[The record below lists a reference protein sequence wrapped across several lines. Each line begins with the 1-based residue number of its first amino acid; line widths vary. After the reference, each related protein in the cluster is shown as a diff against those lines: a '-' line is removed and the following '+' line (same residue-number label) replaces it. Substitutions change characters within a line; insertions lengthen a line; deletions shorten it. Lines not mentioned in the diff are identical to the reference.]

1 MDHVALS
8 TQNRLF
14 WLGRYSER
22 VYTTIQIIYDKFD
35 QLIDG
40 KIPDYEEF
48 CKRLGIPC
56 NAENAEEFCRNFLFD
71 ASQPSSITSNIEN
84 MLGNGMVLREII
96 STPTL
101 AYLQMAHNAMELA
114 SKSDS
119 PGVQLQWVLDDIMAF
134 RGSMDDAIENEKIRN
149 IVKSGALVERLSLML
164 RLDWHMEN
172 LDRELR
178 KLMRRLYKTGLET
191 GKEAH
196 ELLNDVVIERKQA
209 DHTLLLNCIEGL
221 FIV

>member
-1 MDHVALS
+1 MDHVGLS

-40 KIPDYEEF
+40 KAPDFKDF
-48 CKRLGIPC
+48 CRRLGIPC
-56 NAENAEEFCRNFLFD
+56 DTDDAEEFCRDFLFD
-71 ASQPSSITSNIEN
+71 KNSQSSVASSIEN

-101 AYLQMAHNAMELA
+101 AYLEMSHNAMVLA

-164 RLDWHMEN
+164 RLEWHTEN

-191 GKEAH
+191 DKEAR
-196 ELLNDVVIERKQA
+196 ELLNDIVIERKQA
-209 DHTLLLNCIEGL
+209 DKDLLLHSIEGL